1 MHHSSEPCQGQSFC
15 SSGPD
20 GGAARRQADCS
31 CRSPVCQS
39 VFSAAVSALCLQLAI
54 GIGRRWSRQNRHAN
68 FFGGYR
74 AFFPSEGIFG
84 PDLPKVIQELCLT
97 AMETRRAG
105 SARAAAGAWQPL
117 LSGDPCRKRPAARKR
132 RFRMWFLWMNFF
144 LTPFVWGVSGGGSG
158 RVFSGAHFSEQVF
171 LSRVFWRVFF
181 SG

>member
-1 MHHSSEPCQGQSFC
+1 MHHSSEPCQGQSLC

-20 GGAARRQADCS
+20 GGAARRQAYCS

-54 GIGRRWSRQNRHAN
+54 GIGRRWRRQSRYAN

-74 AFFPSEGIFG
+74 AFFPSEGFFG

-117 LSGDPCRKRPAARKR
+117 LSGDPCKKPAARKR
-132 RFRMWFLWMNFF
+132 RFRMRFLWMSFLWVNFF
-144 LTPFVWGVSGGGSG
+144 LTPFVWGVSEGVFREGAG
-158 RVFSGAHFSEQVF
+158 RIFPSR
-171 LSRVFWRVFF
+171 LS
-181 SG
+181 